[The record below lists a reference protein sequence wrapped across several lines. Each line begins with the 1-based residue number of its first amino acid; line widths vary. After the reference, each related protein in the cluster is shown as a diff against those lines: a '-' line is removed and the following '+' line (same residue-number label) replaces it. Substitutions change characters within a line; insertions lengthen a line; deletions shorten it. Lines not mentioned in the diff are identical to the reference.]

1 MKSSISYHF
10 SELYG
15 NGIAYYQNIAN
26 YDYGKHLSDVQYLF
40 KKMNQKIKGRN
51 PSPQVSHYMNT
62 YNDVPLWVLAT
73 DLTIGETSAIY
84 RYLKGHCKTLVCND
98 FHNIGDKEYDV
109 FEKKIFSLGK
119 LFKGYAKVSVIYNN
133 IGLKNAYKCSPFDFT
148 LNEYKMLYDNQE
160 AL

>member
-1 MKSSISYHF
+1 MA
-10 SELYG
+10 L
-15 NGIAYYQNIAN
+15 
-26 YDYGKHLSDVQYLF
+26 D
-40 KKMNQKIKGRN
+40 
-51 PSPQVSHYMNT
+51 
-62 YNDVPLWVLAT
+62 
-73 DLTIGETSAIY
+73 
-84 RYLKGHCKTLVCND
+84 ND